1 MIVQLYLPFDVPG
14 LGIQG
19 DVVIA
24 SLRTG
29 RLERSQSLPDSSWDV
44 LLRVNRQL
52 YQVGT
57 SMDPERL
64 EALLRA
70 AAPPSRARPRLRLA

>member
-14 LGIQG
+14 LGNQG

-24 SLRTG
+24 SLRSG
-29 RLERSQSLPDSSWDV
+29 RLERSQPLPDSSWDV

-52 YQVGT
+52 RQVGT
-57 SMDPERL
+57 SMDPDRL

-70 AAPPSRARPRLRLA
+70 AAPHRGQFRIRRI